1 MKGRQIL
8 IEPLPTGGH
17 AAALMVDG
25 VLEDLLIDPPDAEA
39 GPRVEEIHRAV
50 VGRPIKGI
58 GGVMV
63 DLGHGMTGFLR
74 TARPPSSGTR
84 LLVQITGSSEAAK
97 APPVTDRVR
106 LKGRLAILTPGKAGL
121 NISRSIRDPERR
133 AALDPLARAA
143 MSGADAGLGLI
154 LRSAAEEAVDD
165 EIAREIATLRRRWDA
180 IERSAGEDG
189 PALVL
194 AAPGASEIAW
204 REWKRTDVPVISH
217 ARALADQDVWEA
229 VEALRR
235 PFVPLGA
242 GGLYIEPTRA
252 LVAVDVNT
260 GADTSPA
267 AALKANIAAMRE
279 LPRQLRLRGLGGQ
292 IVVDMAPFAKSQRKL
307 VEEALT
313 GALRRDGV
321 ETSIAGWTPLGHL
334 ELNRK
339 RDRPPLV

>member
-1 MKGRQIL
+1 VKGRQIL
-8 IEPLPTGGH
+8 IEPLPSGGH

-25 VLEDLLIDPPDAEA
+25 TLEDLLIDVPDADKT
-39 GPRVEEIHRAV
+39 PRVEEIRRAV

-63 DLGHGMTGFLR
+63 DLGDGLTGFLR
-74 TARPPSSGTR
+74 TQRPPSSGTR
-84 LLVQITGSSEAAK
+84 LLVQVTGSAESGK

-106 LKGRLAILTPGKAGL
+106 LKGRFAILTPGRSGL
-121 NISRSIRDPERR
+121 NISRSIRDPDRR
-133 AALDPLARAA
+133 DALDATAHRA
-143 MSGADAGLGLI
+143 MFGAGSELGLI
-154 LRSAAEEAVDD
+154 LRSAAEEADND
-165 EIAREIATLRRRWDA
+165 EIAGEIAILRRNWDA
-180 IERSAGEDG
+180 ITTGGQDA
-189 PALVL
+189 PKLL
-194 AAPGASEIAW
+194 LPAPGASELAW
-204 REWKRTDVPVISH
+204 RDWKRTGVPVISN
-217 ARALADQDVWEA
+217 ATALADQDVWDLVA
-229 VEALRR
+229 ALRR
-235 PFVPLGA
+235 PFVAIGA
-242 GGLYIEPTRA
+242 GGLFIEATRA

-292 IVVDMAPFAKSQRKL
+292 IVVDPAPLAKSQRKM

-313 GALRRDGV
+313 GALRRDGT

>member
-8 IEPLPTGGH
+8 IEPLPSGGH

-25 VLEDLLIDPPDAEA
+25 SLEDLLIDAPDTDTA
-39 GPRVEEIHRAV
+39 PRVEEIRRAV
-50 VGRPIKGI
+50 IGRPIKGI

-63 DLGHGMTGFLR
+63 DLGDGLTGFLR
-74 TARPPSSGTR
+74 TPRPPASGTR
-84 LLVQITGSSEAAK
+84 LLVQVTGSAESGK

-106 LKGRLAILTPGKAGL
+106 LKGRFAILTPGRSGL
-121 NISRSIRDPERR
+121 NISRSIRDSDRR
-133 AALDPLARAA
+133 DALDATAHRA
-143 MSGADAGLGLI
+143 MSGADGDLGLI
-154 LRSAAEEAVDD
+154 LRSAAEEAADD
-165 EIAREIATLRRRWDA
+165 EIAGELATLRRNWDA
-180 IERSAGEDG
+180 ISTADQDA
-189 PALVL
+189 PKFLL
-194 AAPGASEIAW
+194 PAPGASDLAW
-204 REWKRTDVPVISH
+204 REWKRTGVPVISN
-217 ARALADQDVWEA
+217 ATALADQDVWEMVA
-229 VEALRR
+229 ALRQ
-235 PFVPLGA
+235 PFVALGA
-242 GGLYIEPTRA
+242 GGLFIEATRA

-292 IVVDMAPFAKSQRKL
+292 IVVDPAPLAKSQRKM

-313 GALRRDGV
+313 GALRRDGT